1 MTLPSSG
8 QLDFN
13 SIRAEFGSPSSN
25 VYMNLYYRGGPYT
38 YNVPANSAIT
48 TSSTG
53 QLSVS
58 NFYSTEGTSKY
69 AYGPG
74 GSHNT
79 GGKLA
84 SQMYGIGGTGLPAMS
99 DTSSY
104 VGSTSGTMT
113 GFYNAFGVIDA
124 FYILFTPVGTS
135 DTQWTSRNFYC
146 YNTSGTL
153 VFHMRTGGSCGDGGT
168 SIGSSGDYS
177 SFNDSINSTLD
188 GTAQPAFLT
197 GSITGSELNTTFAI
211 KGF

>member
-8 QLDFN
+8 VLDFN

-38 YNVPANSAIT
+38 YNVPANAAIT

-58 NFYSTEGTSKY
+58 NFYNTEGTTKY

-74 GSHNT
+74 GGYNT
-79 GGKLA
+79 GGKVPQQ
-84 SQMYGIGGTGLPAMS
+84 SYGIGGTGLPAMS
-99 DTSSY
+99 DTSCY

-113 GFYNAFGVIDA
+113 VFYTISGVIDN
-124 FYILFTPVGTS
+124 FFFTFTPSGKS
-135 DTQWTSRNFYC
+135 NSQFTSRSIYC

-153 VFHMRTGGSCGDGGT
+153 IQHMTTSASCGNGST
-168 SIGSSGDYS
+168 SIEPSGSYS
-177 SFNDSINSTLD
+177 FFNDNVRAGID
-188 GTAQPAFLT
+188 GTTLATFST
-197 GSITGSELNTTFAI
+197 GSTTGSQLNTTFAI
-211 KGF
+211 KAF